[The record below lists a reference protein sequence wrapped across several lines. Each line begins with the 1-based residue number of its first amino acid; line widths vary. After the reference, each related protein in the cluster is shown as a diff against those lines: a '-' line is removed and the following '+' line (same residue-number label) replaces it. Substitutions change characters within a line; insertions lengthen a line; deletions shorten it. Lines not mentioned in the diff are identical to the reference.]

1 MKSPILALR
10 SAIQNLLTTDATLL
24 GLLGGPQVYDETP
37 ASVTP
42 PYVTFGEAKVDDW
55 SAGYDHGHQHT
66 LSLNIWSRQGGDSE
80 ALGIAQWCAGLLD
93 GAKPVLDGHKLVVLR
108 VSGQDVGRPSKDGLR
123 QARVMLEAF
132 SEPVTG

>member
-10 SAIQNLLTTDATLL
+10 SAIQTLLTNDVTLL

-37 ASVTP
+37 ATITP

-55 SAGYDHGHQHT
+55 SAGNDHGHQHT

-93 GAKPVLDGHKLVVLR
+93 GSKLVLDGHKLIVLR
-108 VSGQDVGRPSKDGLR
+108 VSGQDVARPSKDGLR